1 VANQPAKGSP
11 AREITL
17 VSAQSPRYY
26 PHVARH
32 LGSLRKI
39 FPRVRLL
46 YWEKDAKEPLYEYPG
61 IEVERFVLPF
71 GAGGPRFFL
80 KLMFAFWRGLR
91 RMRPGG
97 IEAMDPYALVP
108 ARAYALFARPG
119 GRPPRIVYFSMEYF
133 AEMPSL
139 RSRPWKRW
147 AWLWLERWG
156 AAGAAAAAT
165 VCDSIAER
173 LSAGFGLP
181 VATVRNV
188 PSRIDGGAAA
198 GRASEFAAEAAPLV
212 NPEATPFAGLHS
224 RCGLARQI
232 PVLIYQGALQV
243 GRGLEA
249 SIRALGLVPGLHL
262 AIVGGGGLRPA
273 LEALARECGCGD
285 RVHFLGELDFRD
297 LVPLTRD
304 ALAGLALIEPL
315 SASYRFALP
324 GKLFEYIQTG
334 VPVIATALPEMRKII
349 EGYGVGVCLEDYGP
363 VPLAAVLR
371 RLAEDKAWRAGFAGN
386 LARAAAELCWEAEEA
401 EYLRLYSPP

>member
-1 VANQPAKGSP
+1 MANQGAQGSP

-17 VSAQSPRYY
+17 ISAQSPRYY
-26 PHVARH
+26 PHIARH
-32 LGSLRKI
+32 LGSLRKS

-46 YWEKDAKEPLYEYPG
+46 YWEKDPKEPMYAFPD
-61 IEVERFVLPF
+61 VEAERIILPF

-80 KLMFAFWRGLR
+80 KLMFAFWRRLGK
-91 RMRPGG
+91 MRPEQ
-97 IEAMDPYALVP
+97 IEAIDPYALVP

-139 RSRPWKRW
+139 RGKPWKRGV
-147 AWLWLERWG
+147 WLFLERWG
-156 AAGAAAAAT
+156 AAGAASAAT

-173 LSAGFGLP
+173 LSAAFGLP

-188 PSRIDGGAAA
+188 PARALPPGSGA
-198 GRASEFAAEAAPLV
+198 GPAAPDPQGNLGV
-212 NPEATPFAGLHS
+212 TSGPGLHV
-224 RCGLARQI
+224 RCKVAPEI
-232 PVLIYQGALQV
+232 PLLIYQGALQE

-262 AIVGGGGLRPA
+262 AIIGGGGLRPA
-273 LEALARECGCGD
+273 LEALARESGCGD
-285 RVHFLGELDFRD
+285 RVHFLGEVDFRE
-297 LVPLTRD
+297 LVPLTRE
-304 ALAGLALIEPL
+304 AVAGLALIEPL

-363 VPLAAVLR
+363 IPLSAVLR
-371 RLAEDKAWRAGFAGN
+371 RLAGDPAWRAGFAAN
-386 LARAAAELCWEAEEA
+386 LKRAAADLCWEAEEA
-401 EYLRLYSPP
+401 RYLALFR